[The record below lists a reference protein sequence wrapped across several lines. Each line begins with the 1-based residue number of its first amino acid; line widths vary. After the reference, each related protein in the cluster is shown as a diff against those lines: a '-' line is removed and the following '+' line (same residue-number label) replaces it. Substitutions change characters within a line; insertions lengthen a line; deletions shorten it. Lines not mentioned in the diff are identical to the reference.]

1 VKILLAM
8 STRQCER
15 LLDAIGFAAGR
26 RTQVLVL
33 AGGAGLRCAAS
44 QAAALTAKKP
54 TPRRAHHQALLRY
67 AHRHVGA
74 QHGTHH
80 AMVSGAISAWHNMPC
95 AGSHAGAAYP

>member
-33 AGGAGLRCAAS
+33 VGGAGFFSNGIHLHDIE
-44 QAAALTAKKP
+44 AAANDPDDSAACSPASRFCGGVPQNLRYDSP
-54 TPRRAHHQALLRY
+54 LLRDTKS
-67 AHRHVGA
+67 
-74 QHGTHH
+74 Q
-80 AMVSGAISAWHNMPC
+80 
-95 AGSHAGAAYP
+95 